1 MKVQLRR
8 FVAIGLMSGSLAA
21 SIVAGSAAV
30 GAATPNSA
38 LDSPVANSGVSGNRS
53 HEVRGDVTVAPVTT
67 DRVVVIASTNVV
79 APTTPVQFFNDDR
92 RN

>member
-8 FVAIGLMSGSLAA
+8 FVTIGLMSGSLAA

-38 LDSPVANSGVSGNRS
+38 PDLTAADNGLSLNRS

-67 DRVVVIASTNVV
+67 DRVVVIVPATVV
-79 APTTPVQFFNDDR
+79 APTTPVQVFNDDR

>member
-8 FVAIGLMSGSLAA
+8 FVTIGLISGSLAA

-38 LDSPVANSGVSGNRS
+38 PDSPAVSNGVSLNRS

-67 DRVVVIASTNVV
+67 DRAVLIVSASVV
-79 APTTPVQFFNDDR
+79 APTTPVQVFNDDR